1 MCILSN
7 TVCFV
12 VARQLINNV
21 IISQQLETE
30 GLQQQIIAGRIY
42 DYIVDFWI
50 SPYVVI
56 DNILLESQPGLKPYP
71 FSM

>member
-30 GLQQQIIAGRIY
+30 GSQQQIIAGRIY